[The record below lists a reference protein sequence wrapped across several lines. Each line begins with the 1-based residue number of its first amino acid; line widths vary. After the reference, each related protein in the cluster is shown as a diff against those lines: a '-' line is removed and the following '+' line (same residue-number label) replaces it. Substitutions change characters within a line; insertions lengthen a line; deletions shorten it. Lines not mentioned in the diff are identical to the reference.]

1 MPETLITVD
10 LEASPHTNDKIHN
23 RWHPDIPIVEWV
35 EPGADFI
42 VEAYDWTGS
51 QIKNDDDAADVRDVE
66 LPQVHYLSGP
76 IGVKGAEPG
85 DLLVVDLLDVGP
97 LNRSLWGFN
106 GVFSRNNGGGFLTE
120 HFPEAQKTI
129 HPEKPRVMFCC

>member
-1 MPETLITVD
+1 MQTRITETIWFNAIWFQSLWFCTVLGRESLLPLAIVLLAVHLWLCGD
-10 LEASPHTNDKIHN
+10 LRRELKQLLLVGGIGIVADATIHN

-51 QIKNDDDAADVRDVE
+51 QIANNDDAADVRDVE

-76 IGVKGAEPG
+76 IGVK
-85 DLLVVDLLDVGP
+85 
-97 LNRSLWGFN
+97 
-106 GVFSRNNGGGFLTE
+106 
-120 HFPEAQKTI
+120 
-129 HPEKPRVMFCC
+129 

>member
-10 LEASPHTNDKIHN
+10 LEASPQTNDKIHN

-85 DLLVVDLLDVGP
+85 DLLIVDFVVGLWARFEVHRNKCLRHFFLSFLSISWVQRIAVG
-97 LNRSLWGFN
+97 
-106 GVFSRNNGGGFLTE
+106 E
-120 HFPEAQKTI
+120 
-129 HPEKPRVMFCC
+129 